1 MIDIAGSYG
10 YITITLFLTVWYV
23 SIAPLGAIVSLIGLF
38 INYWVDK
45 IKLLR
50 F

>member
-1 MIDIAGSYG
+1 MIVIAGSYG
-10 YITITLFLTVWYV
+10 YITITLFLTVWYA
-23 SIAPLGAIVSLIGLF
+23 SIASSAIVSLIGLF